1 MWSTHTLHRRRH
13 KMEITPLCFVLSTL
27 SITPNR
33 SQFFQYDDISLR
45 CAAPTNSS
53 SWTVRRN
60 TSSEKFEQCKI
71 GWGIPGKSSCT
82 IEDAYPSDSGVY
94 WCQSEE
100 GDCSDAVN
108 ITVTNGVILESP
120 ALPVTEG
127 DEVTLRC
134 SSKDKYQREVTSDFS
149 AAFYKDGLFIGV
161 KPTGRMVL
169 PVASTADEGFYKCE
183 HITQKRASPQSWLA
197 VRVRVQP
204 TSVPPPPL
212 LSLPKLVCSI
222 LLFILYSAILA
233 VCIYM
238 YRRWAQARAHAKR
251 TASDQLVLE

>member
-1 MWSTHTLHRRRH
+1 
-13 KMEITPLCFVLSTL
+13 MEITPLCFVLSAL

-60 TSSEKFEQCKI
+60 TSSGTFEPCEF
-71 GWGIPGKSSCT
+71 GWGLPGESSCT

-100 GDCSDAVN
+100 GDCSNAVN

-127 DEVTLRC
+127 DTVTLRC
-134 SSKDKYQREVTSDFS
+134 SSKEKYQHEVTSNFS
-149 AAFYKDGLFIGV
+149 AAFYRNGAFIGTG
-161 KPTGRMVL
+161 PTGTMVL
-169 PVASTADEGFYKCE
+169 PAASMTDEGFYKCE
-183 HITQKRASPQSWLA
+183 HITQRGEREESPQSWLA

-204 TSVPPPPL
+204 TSVPTPPPPL
-212 LSLPKLVCSI
+212 LSLPKMVCSI

-233 VCIYM
+233 VGIYM
-238 YRRWAQARAHAKR
+238 YGRWAQARARAKR
-251 TASDQLVLE
+251 TASDQLVQE